1 MKQGSVWNRN
11 VCLIML
17 GFVLLTGGGLQAV
30 EASPVVIVPMQLQQ
44 GSLISLKIPQLDS
57 GMPGENM
64 AIFNEH
70 YRQVVL
76 QRLREF
82 DPVAYETRLVPQ
94 LPAAVKN
101 ALVFVADYEVFR
113 SDMTIVS
120 LTQKIY
126 QFTGGAHGMTWQTG
140 HTIDLVSAQ
149 RLLLPDLFRTGSNY
163 AERLNR
169 FVREQGAAKNL
180 PMWEYKGIGTDSAF
194 YLNDD
199 GIVLFFQPYEVAPYS
214 EGIVRMMIPY
224 RLVADILRPE
234 IFR

>member
-1 MKQGSVWNRN
+1 
-11 VCLIML
+11 
-17 GFVLLTGGGLQAV
+17 
-30 EASPVVIVPMQLQQ
+30 
-44 GSLISLKIPQLDS
+44 
-57 GMPGENM
+57 
-64 AIFNEH
+64 
-70 YRQVVL
+70 
-76 QRLREF
+76 
-82 DPVAYETRLVPQ
+82 
-94 LPAAVKN
+94 
-101 ALVFVADYEVFR
+101 
-113 SDMTIVS
+113 
-120 LTQKIY
+120 
-126 QFTGGAHGMTWQTG
+126 MTWQTG